1 MADAAAKTAAP
12 DAPARESEPIHSVLV
27 RVMLGRLVLLGAL
40 LAGLTALA
48 AGRSFGLY
56 AVIAV
61 AFLVTIPYA
70 TWLRNVET
78 MRQSAENQFLLDVLI
93 ITGIIHFTGG
103 IESDLCLLY
112 PLVILAAGIV
122 ISGDL
127 AFRVA
132 LFTVLVYATLTILE
146 IGGVLPFPPGSAV
159 PDVTAQAAIQTLMM
173 RVLFFLFFAAAAS
186 FISDRVLV
194 QDRELRR
201 LRSVGQVLFNEVSV
215 PLLAYLPGTRRVV
228 LANEAAAGLLGASA
242 ESLHGSSIDSF
253 FGQAVPDPASVPAPA
268 PRIWEMRRHDG
279 TPFPALVESSTS
291 HLPPSLTSTFAG
303 TTGAEALAVLA
314 FHDVSELLGENET
327 TRLRRTAGILAE
339 LAHSV
344 GNPVAALRGAGDVLE
359 KTARLMARG
368 GKVTVQDLALIQSMC
383 AVIGEEARK
392 LDDKVA
398 FFLELAG
405 SNPEQL
411 RELIE
416 QAEFWAEK
424 LALGPEEHG
433 QKDATPRLEVRK
445 ATG

>member
-1 MADAAAKTAAP
+1 MADAAKTAGP
-12 DAPARESEPIHSVLV
+12 RTPAKEPESIHSVLV

-40 LAGLTALA
+40 LAGLSALA
-48 AGRSFGLY
+48 AGRSLGLY

-70 TWLRNVET
+70 AWLRNVDT

-103 IESDLCLLY
+103 IDSDLCLLY

-132 LFTVLVYATLTILE
+132 LFAVLVYATLTVLE
-146 IGGVLPFPPGSAV
+146 IGGVLPFPPGSRV
-159 PDVTAQAAIQTLMM
+159 PEATPQAAIQTLMM

-201 LRSVGQVLFNEVSV
+201 LRGVGQILFNEVSV
-215 PLLAYLPGTRRVV
+215 PLLAYLPETRRVV
-228 LANEAAAGLLGASA
+228 LANEAAANLLGAAA
-242 ESLHGSSIDSF
+242 ESLHDSNIDAF
-253 FGQAVPDPASVPAPA
+253 FGEAIPDPASAPA
-268 PRIWEMRRHDG
+268 PTPNIWEMRRCDG
-279 TPFPALVESSTS
+279 TSFPALVEISNSRLPSS
-291 HLPPSLTSTFAG
+291 LASTFTEA
-303 TTGAEALAVLA
+303 TGVEELAVLA

-327 TRLRRTAGILAE
+327 ARLRRTAGILAE

-344 GNPVAALRGAGDVLE
+344 GNPVAALRGAGDVLA
-359 KTARLMARG
+359 KTARLLARG

-383 AVIGEEARK
+383 GVIGDEARK

-405 SNPEQL
+405 SNPERL
-411 RELIE
+411 RELAE
-416 QAEFWAEK
+416 QAEFWADK
-424 LALGPEEHG
+424 LALGPERG
-433 QKDATPRLEVRK
+433 QEAASPPLEVRK
-445 ATG
+445 AEG